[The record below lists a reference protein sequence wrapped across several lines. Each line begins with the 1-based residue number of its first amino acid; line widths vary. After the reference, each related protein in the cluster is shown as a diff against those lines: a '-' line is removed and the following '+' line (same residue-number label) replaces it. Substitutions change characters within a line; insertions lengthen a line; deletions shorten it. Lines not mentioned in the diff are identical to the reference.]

1 MNGEAET
8 GIRAEVRQ
16 SAEELRRIGARLS
29 ALWGVDDPTLAADG
43 ARILRLVANGMGLQ
57 AGWLAEE
64 LMRALESEERGDT
77 LPPAPLA
84 RIGLTAPRESLDRW
98 VIAAIQAGGVEA
110 WLTKLADAEIE
121 RIDKGGER

>member
-1 MNGEAET
+1 MKREAET
-8 GIRAEVRQ
+8 GIRSEVRQ

-43 ARILRLVANGMGLQ
+43 ARILRLVANGVGLQ
-57 AGWLAEE
+57 AGWGAEE

>member
-1 MNGEAET
+1 MERE
-8 GIRAEVRQ
+8 
-16 SAEELRRIGARLS
+16 AEELRRIGARLS

-43 ARILRLVANGMGLQ
+43 ARILRLVANGVGLQ
-57 AGWLAEE
+57 AGWGAEE

-110 WLTKLADAEIE
+110 WLTKLADAEIA

>member
-1 MNGEAET
+1 MKHEEET

-16 SAEELRRIGARLS
+16 SAEELRRIGGRLS

-43 ARILRLVANGMGLQ
+43 ARILRLVANGVGLQ
-57 AGWLAEE
+57 AGWGAEE

-110 WLTKLADAEIE
+110 WLMKLADAEIE